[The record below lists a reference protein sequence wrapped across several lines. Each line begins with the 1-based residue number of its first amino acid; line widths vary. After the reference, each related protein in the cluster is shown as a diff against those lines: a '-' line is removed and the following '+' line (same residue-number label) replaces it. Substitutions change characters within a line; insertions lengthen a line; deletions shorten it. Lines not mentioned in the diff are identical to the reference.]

1 MRRLVSTFSTQRR
14 ALLPAVLLIL
24 ILLFSLLA
32 PWLAPYDPLDAPT
45 GAELQPPSPAH
56 VLGTDLIGRVVFTR
70 VLYGGGRTL
79 MWRRWRWHFPCRA
92 GWGSG
97 RPRRPRRPGNRSVDA
112 AGLPSLLLA
121 LTLIA
126 IFGNGLAQVALAVG
140 LSGMPAYAR
149 VVRAATREARSRPF
163 VEAARSVGARP
174 RRILFRHI
182 LPNVAGPLL
191 AFATAV
197 LAWAILNAATL
208 NFLGF
213 GGDPAAPEWGLMLAE
228 GRQVYRVAPWTVAAP
243 GLAIMLTLLAVNA
256 LADALSG

>member
-1 MRRLVSTFSTQRR
+1 M
-14 ALLPAVLLIL
+14 LLIL
-24 ILLFSLLA
+24 IVLISLLA

-45 GAELQPPSPAH
+45 GAELQPLSPAH
-56 VLGTDLIGRVVFTR
+56 VLGTDLIGRDVFSR
-70 VLYGGGRTL
+70 VLYGGSRTL
-79 MWRRWRWHFPCRA
+79 TVAALALALSVLPGLALGAVAGYLGGPADRAITILLDALLAFP
-92 GWGSG
+92 G
-97 RPRRPRRPGNRSVDA
+97 
-112 AGLPSLLLA
+112 LLLA

-149 VVRAATREARSRPF
+149 VVRAATREAQSRPF
-163 VEAARSVGARP
+163 VEAARSLGARP
-174 RRILFRHI
+174 RRILLRHI

-256 LADALSG
+256 LADALSD